1 MAPRD
6 RQGDAA
12 PAPKQALRLWLRL
25 LACSSLVEK
34 TVRSRLAADFDTTL
48 PRFDVL
54 AALERAPDGLQL
66 GALSRRLRVSNGNVT
81 GVVARLTAEGL
92 IRRTVDP
99 RDGRVFRVAL
109 TPAGREAFLQMAGAH
124 EIWIETLFGG
134 LASGE
139 QAELLALLTQLWR
152 NLPERNTLQT
162 AATARDSALM
172 EQA

>member
-6 RQGDAA
+6 RQGDAG
-12 PAPKQALRLWLRL
+12 PAGKQALRLWLRL
-25 LACSSLVEK
+25 LACSSLIEK

-54 AALERAPDGLQL
+54 AALERAPEGLQL

-92 IRRTVDP
+92 IRRTVDA
-99 RDGRVFRVAL
+99 RDGRVYRVAL
-109 TPAGREAFLQMAGAH
+109 TPAGREAFLEMAGAH
-124 EIWIETLFGG
+124 EVWIETLFAG
-134 LASGE
+134 LTGGE
-139 QAELLALLTQLWR
+139 QAELLALLTRLWR
-152 NLPERNTLQT
+152 SLPERNTLQ
-162 AATARDSALM
+162 RIGVGPDPALV